1 MSANES
7 ISKLIKLKE
16 EMDVCIEDIKN
27 CEFYTLLC
35 NAKYGMYAMALTDDI
50 GNIVIKQGGVGSETP
65 KELRLI
71 FNKEEAVRV
80 KEILDKRMTKN
91 YRCALK
97 AIPADDIIKAIRNNT
112 LEKIIITYDM
122 SNKIT
127 RENPVVCYRID

>member
-97 AIPADDIIKAIRNNT
+97 TISADDIIKAIRNNT
-112 LEKIIITYDM
+112 LEKLIITYDM

-127 RENPVVCYRID
+127 RENPVICYRIN